1 MKPKTQLQKKPPKN
15 TQPTKK
21 KKQNTKNPADTVARR
36 ATRAGADEKTA
47 GKPTE
52 VAESTGEAAEGA
64 RAR

>member
-21 KKQNTKNPADTVARR
+21 KKKKNPADTVARG

-52 VAESTGEAAEGA
+52 VAESAGEATEGA

>member
-21 KKQNTKNPADTVARR
+21 KKKNPADTVARG
-36 ATRAGADEKTA
+36 AMRAGADEKTA

-52 VAESTGEAAEGA
+52 VAES
-64 RAR
+64 